1 MYSRDRQ
8 LARRV
13 ISGEE
18 RAFDELFDGHFPGL
32 YRFALARLD
41 GDEDAAEEVAQA
53 TLCKAISKL
62 TTYRGEAALFTWL
75 CAFCRHEIG
84 AFYRSR
90 GRAAAR
96 IDLVED
102 NPQVR
107 AALESLGASYDAPDQ
122 ALARSEIGR
131 LVQVALDQL
140 PAKYGHALE
149 WKYVEG
155 LSVREI
161 AARLDLSPKAAESLL
176 TRAREAFR
184 EGFTA
189 LTRMESPS

>member
-8 LARRV
+8 LARRLS
-13 ISGEE
+13 SGEE
-18 RAFDELFDGHFPGL
+18 RAFDEFFDGHFPGL
-32 YRFALARLD
+32 FRFALARLD

-53 TLCKAISKL
+53 TICKAIAKIG
-62 TTYRGEAALFTWL
+62 TYRGEAALFTWL
-75 CAFCRHEIG
+75 CAFCRHEI
-84 AFYRSR
+84 AASYRSR
-90 GRAAAR
+90 GRAAAQV
-96 IDLVED
+96 DLIED

-107 AALESLGASYDAPDQ
+107 AALESLGAAYDAPDE
-122 ALARSEIGR
+122 ALARTEIGR
-131 LVQVALDQL
+131 LVQVALDRL

-161 AARLDLSPKAAESLL
+161 AARLELSPKAAESLL

-184 EGFTA
+184 DGFAA
-189 LTRMESPS
+189 LTRTEAPS